1 MKQTKST
8 KTVVAN
14 MVVKR
19 VVLKQLNNEKFG
31 TVKVV
36 KTEDDEGFACLD
48 DLCDILNLSKKEVI
62 EKLDGHL
69 HTVSPKKT
77 EVTKYDTDYVDEVG
91 IYLLYFL
98 SKEKYTI
105 QVQNWLD
112 KEFFQSLREQH
123 RFDAGTDQDSFISDV
138 DLKRHALRDLATAN
152 NVIKSGH
159 FMKGKEIP
167 ELTQSHLIGWWHNLN
182 DQTVFMLQFNCQSD
196 CDVYKNIRMNVYLR
210 KMVDGRV
217 DMCTMHISFLDLDDD
232 NREFFVIETV
242 IPSSDVLDGSI
253 LDYIMEDQF
262 LDEDIMEPGNL
273 EIVLILNAT
282 MSFHRSRRIE
292 NEGTAGYHRVF
303 VIRLR

>member
-8 KTVVAN
+8 KTVAN
-14 MVVKR
+14 KMVVKK

-36 KTEDDEGFACLD
+36 KTEDGEGFACLD

-62 EKLDGHL
+62 DKLDGHL

-159 FMKGKEIP
+159 FMKGKDIP
-167 ELTQSHLIGWWHNLN
+167 ELTLSHLIGWWHNLN
-182 DQTVFMLQFNCQSD
+182 DQTIFMLQFNCQSD

-232 NREFFVIETV
+232 NHEFLVIDTIMPSCV
-242 IPSSDVLDGSI
+242 ISDGTI

-262 LDEDIMEPGNL
+262 IDEDVMDQEGLELIM
-273 EIVLILNAT
+273 ILNGT

-292 NEGTAGYHRVF
+292 KKEQQGIIEF
-303 VIRLR
+303 L

>member
-1 MKQTKST
+1 
-8 KTVVAN
+8 
-14 MVVKR
+14 
-19 VVLKQLNNEKFG
+19 
-31 TVKVV
+31 
-36 KTEDDEGFACLD
+36 
-48 DLCDILNLSKKEVI
+48 
-62 EKLDGHL
+62 
-69 HTVSPKKT
+69 
-77 EVTKYDTDYVDEVG
+77 
-91 IYLLYFL
+91 
-98 SKEKYTI
+98 
-105 QVQNWLD
+105 
-112 KEFFQSLREQH
+112 
-123 RFDAGTDQDSFISDV
+123 
-138 DLKRHALRDLATAN
+138 
-152 NVIKSGH
+152 
-159 FMKGKEIP
+159 MKGKDIP

-292 NEGTAGYHRVF
+292 KKEQQGLIEF
-303 VIRLR
+303 L

>member
-8 KTVVAN
+8 KTVAAN

-19 VVLKQLNNEKFG
+19 VVLKQLNYEKFG

-36 KTEDDEGFACLD
+36 KTEDGEGFACLD

-112 KEFFQSLREQH
+112 R
-123 RFDAGTDQDSFISDV
+123 
-138 DLKRHALRDLATAN
+138 
-152 NVIKSGH
+152 
-159 FMKGKEIP
+159 
-167 ELTQSHLIGWWHNLN
+167 
-182 DQTVFMLQFNCQSD
+182 
-196 CDVYKNIRMNVYLR
+196 
-210 KMVDGRV
+210 
-217 DMCTMHISFLDLDDD
+217 
-232 NREFFVIETV
+232 
-242 IPSSDVLDGSI
+242 SSSSRC
-253 LDYIMEDQF
+253 MS
-262 LDEDIMEPGNL
+262 N
-273 EIVLILNAT
+273 IVLMQVQIKTVLSQIWT
-282 MSFHRSRRIE
+282 
-292 NEGTAGYHRVF
+292 
-303 VIRLR
+303 

>member
-8 KTVVAN
+8 KTVAN
-14 MVVKR
+14 KMVVKK

-123 RFDAGTDQDSFISDV
+123 RFDAGTDQDRFISDV

-159 FMKGKEIP
+159 FMKGKDIP
-167 ELTQSHLIGWWHNLN
+167 ELTLSHLIGWWHNLN
-182 DQTVFMLQFNCQSD
+182 DQTIFMLQFNCQSD

-217 DMCTMHISFLDLDDD
+217 DMCTVHISFLDLDDD
-232 NREFFVIETV
+232 NREYFVIETV

-273 EIVLILNAT
+273 EVVLILNAT

-292 NEGTAGYHRVF
+292 KKEQQGLIEF
-303 VIRLR
+303 L

>member
-8 KTVVAN
+8 KTVAN
-14 MVVKR
+14 KMVVKK
-19 VVLKQLNNEKFG
+19 VVLKHLNNEKFG

-36 KTEDDEGFACLD
+36 KTEDGEGFACLD
-48 DLCDILNLSKKEVI
+48 DLCDILNLSKENVI

-69 HTVSPKKT
+69 HTVSPRKT

-112 KEFFQSLREQH
+112 KEFFQSLHEQH
-123 RFDAGTDQDSFISDV
+123 CVDAGTDQDSFISDM

-159 FMKGKEIP
+159 FMKGKDIP
-167 ELTQSHLIGWWHNLN
+167 ELTLSHLIGWWHNLN
-182 DQTVFMLQFNCQSD
+182 DQTIFMLQFNGQSD
-196 CDVYKNIRMNVYLR
+196 CYVFKNIRMNVYLR

-217 DMCTMHISFLDLDDD
+217 DMCAMRISFLDLDDD

-273 EIVLILNAT
+273 EMVLILNAT

-292 NEGTAGYHRVF
+292 KKEQQGLIEF
-303 VIRLR
+303 L

>member
-8 KTVVAN
+8 KTVAN
-14 MVVKR
+14 KMVVKK

-159 FMKGKEIP
+159 FMKGKDIP
-167 ELTQSHLIGWWHNLN
+167 ELTLSHLIGWWHNLN
-182 DQTVFMLQFNCQSD
+182 DQTIFMLQFNCQSD

-292 NEGTAGYHRVF
+292 KKEQQGIIEF
-303 VIRLR
+303 L

>member
-8 KTVVAN
+8 KTVAN
-14 MVVKR
+14 KMVVKK

-48 DLCDILNLSKKEVI
+48 DLCDILNLSKKDVI

-112 KEFFQSLREQH
+112 KEFFQSLHEQH
-123 RFDAGTDQDSFISDV
+123 RIDAGIDQDSFISDM

-159 FMKGKEIP
+159 FMKGKDIP
-167 ELTQSHLIGWWHNLN
+167 ELTLSHLIGWWHNLN
-182 DQTVFMLQFNCQSD
+182 DQTIFMLQFNCQSD

-292 NEGTAGYHRVF
+292 KKEQQGLIEF
-303 VIRLR
+303 L

>member
-8 KTVVAN
+8 KTVAAN

-36 KTEDDEGFACLD
+36 KTEDGEGFTCLD

-112 KEFFQSLREQH
+112 KEFFQSLHEQH
-123 RFDAGTDQDSFISDV
+123 RIDAGIDQDRFISDM

-182 DQTVFMLQFNCQSD
+182 DQTIFMLQFNGQSD
-196 CDVYKNIRMNVYLR
+196 CYVYKNIRMNVYLR

-217 DMCTMHISFLDLDDD
+217 DMCAMRISFLDLDDD
-232 NREFFVIETV
+232 NREFFAIETV
-242 IPSSDVLDGSI
+242 IPSSAVLDGSI
-253 LDYIMEDQF
+253 LDYIMDDQF

-292 NEGTAGYHRVF
+292 KKEPQGIIEF
-303 VIRLR
+303 L

>member
-8 KTVVAN
+8 KTVAN
-14 MVVKR
+14 KMVVKK

-159 FMKGKEIP
+159 FMKGKDIP
-167 ELTQSHLIGWWHNLN
+167 ELTLSHLIGWWHNLN
-182 DQTVFMLQFNCQSD
+182 DQTIFMLQFNCQSD

-210 KMVDGRV
+210 KMVDA
-217 DMCTMHISFLDLDDD
+217 
-232 NREFFVIETV
+232 
-242 IPSSDVLDGSI
+242 
-253 LDYIMEDQF
+253 YQF
-262 LDEDIMEPGNL
+262 P
-273 EIVLILNAT
+273 
-282 MSFHRSRRIE
+282 
-292 NEGTAGYHRVF
+292 
-303 VIRLR
+303 

>member
-8 KTVVAN
+8 KTVAN
-14 MVVKR
+14 KMVVKK
-19 VVLKQLNNEKFG
+19 VVLKQLHNEKFG

-159 FMKGKEIP
+159 FMKGKDIP
-167 ELTQSHLIGWWHNLN
+167 ELTLSHLIGWWHNLN

-262 LDEDIMEPGNL
+262 LDEDIMEPENL
-273 EIVLILNAT
+273 EVVLILNTT

-292 NEGTAGYHRVF
+292 KKEQQELIEF
-303 VIRLR
+303 L

>member
-8 KTVVAN
+8 KTVAN
-14 MVVKR
+14 KMVVKK

-159 FMKGKEIP
+159 FMKGKDIP
-167 ELTQSHLIGWWHNLN
+167 ELTLSHLIGWWHNFN
-182 DQTVFMLQFNCQSD
+182 DQTIFMLQFNCQSD

-292 NEGTAGYHRVF
+292 KKEQQGLIEF
-303 VIRLR
+303 L

>member
-1 MKQTKST
+1 MKKTKST
-8 KTVVAN
+8 KTVAN
-14 MVVKR
+14 KMVVKK

-112 KEFFQSLREQH
+112 KEFFQPLHEQH
-123 RFDAGTDQDSFISDV
+123 RDDTATDHDTLVLDV
-138 DLKRHALRDLATAN
+138 DFQRQVLRNMAT
-152 NVIKSGH
+152 V
-159 FMKGKEIP
+159 
-167 ELTQSHLIGWWHNLN
+167 
-182 DQTVFMLQFNCQSD
+182 
-196 CDVYKNIRMNVYLR
+196 
-210 KMVDGRV
+210 
-217 DMCTMHISFLDLDDD
+217 
-232 NREFFVIETV
+232 
-242 IPSSDVLDGSI
+242 
-253 LDYIMEDQF
+253 
-262 LDEDIMEPGNL
+262 
-273 EIVLILNAT
+273 
-282 MSFHRSRRIE
+282 
-292 NEGTAGYHRVF
+292 
-303 VIRLR
+303 

>member
-8 KTVVAN
+8 KTVAAN
-14 MVVKR
+14 MVVKK
-19 VVLKQLNNEKFG
+19 VVLKQLRNKKFG
-31 TVKVV
+31 PVTVV

-48 DLCDILNLSKKEVI
+48 DLCDILNLFKKEVI

-69 HTVSPKKT
+69 YAVSPKKT

-112 KEFFQSLREQH
+112 KEFFQSLHEQH
-123 RFDAGTDQDSFISDV
+123 RDDTATDHDTLVLDV
-138 DLKRHALRDLATAN
+138 DFQRQVLRNMATAD

-159 FMKGKEIP
+159 FMKGKDIP

-182 DQTVFMLQFNCQSD
+182 DQSIFMLQFNCQSD
-196 CDVYKNIRMNVYLR
+196 CCLYQNIRMNIYLR
-210 KMVDGRV
+210 KMVDGRI
-217 DMCTMHISFLDLDDD
+217 DFCDMHITFLDLDDD
-232 NREFFVIETV
+232 NHEFLVIDT
-242 IPSSDVLDGSI
+242 IMPSSVILDGTI

-262 LDEDIMEPGNL
+262 IDEDIMDQESL
-273 EIVLILNAT
+273 DLIMILNDT
-282 MSFHRSRRIE
+282 MSFHRSRR
-292 NEGTAGYHRVF
+292 F
-303 VIRLR
+303 

>member
-8 KTVVAN
+8 KTVAAN

-36 KTEDDEGFACLD
+36 KTEDGEGFACLD
-48 DLCDILNLSKKEVI
+48 DLCDILNLFKKEVI

-112 KEFFQSLREQH
+112 KEFFQSLHELH
-123 RFDAGTDQDSFISDV
+123 RVDAGTDQGSFISDM

-159 FMKGKEIP
+159 FMKGKDIP

-292 NEGTAGYHRVF
+292 KKEQQGIIEF
-303 VIRLR
+303 L

>member
-8 KTVVAN
+8 KTVAN
-14 MVVKR
+14 KMVVKK
-19 VVLKQLNNEKFG
+19 VVLKHLNNEKFG

-36 KTEDDEGFACLD
+36 KTEDGEGFACLD
-48 DLCDILNLSKKEVI
+48 DLCDILNLSKENVI

-112 KEFFQSLREQH
+112 KEFFQSLHEQH
-123 RFDAGTDQDSFISDV
+123 CVDAGTDQDSFISDM

-182 DQTVFMLQFNCQSD
+182 DQTIFMLQFNGQSD
-196 CDVYKNIRMNVYLR
+196 CYVFKNIRMNVYLR

-217 DMCTMHISFLDLDDD
+217 DMCAMRISFLDLDDD

-273 EIVLILNAT
+273 EMVLILNAT

-292 NEGTAGYHRVF
+292 KKEQQGLIEF
-303 VIRLR
+303 L

>member
-8 KTVVAN
+8 KTVAN
-14 MVVKR
+14 KMVVKK

-152 NVIKSGH
+152 NVIKS
-159 FMKGKEIP
+159 
-167 ELTQSHLIGWWHNLN
+167 LIGWWHNLN

-196 CDVYKNIRMNVYLR
+196 CDVYKNIRMNIYLR
-210 KMVDGRV
+210 KMVDGRI
-217 DMCTMHISFLDLDDD
+217 DFCDMHITFLDLDDD
-232 NREFFVIETV
+232 NHEFLVIDT
-242 IPSSDVLDGSI
+242 IMPSSVILDGTI

-262 LDEDIMEPGNL
+262 IDEDIMDQESL
-273 EIVLILNAT
+273 DLIMILNGT

-292 NEGTAGYHRVF
+292 KKEPQGIIEF
-303 VIRLR
+303 L

>member
-8 KTVVAN
+8 KTVAN
-14 MVVKR
+14 KMVVKK
-19 VVLKQLNNEKFG
+19 VVLKQLNNEKLG

-36 KTEDDEGFACLD
+36 KTEDGEGFACLD

-62 EKLDGHL
+62 DKLDGHL

-112 KEFFQSLREQH
+112 KEFFQSLHEQY
-123 RFDAGTDQDSFISDV
+123 RVDEGTDQDRFISDM

-159 FMKGKEIP
+159 FMKGKDIP

-182 DQTVFMLQFNCQSD
+182 DQTIFMLQFNCQSD
-196 CDVYKNIRMNVYLR
+196 CYVYKNIRMNVYLR

-292 NEGTAGYHRVF
+292 KKEQQGLIEF
-303 VIRLR
+303 L

>member
-1 MKQTKST
+1 MNQTKST
-8 KTVVAN
+8 KTVAN
-14 MVVKR
+14 KMVVKK

-123 RFDAGTDQDSFISDV
+123 RFDAGTDQDSFISDM

-159 FMKGKEIP
+159 FMKGKDIP
-167 ELTQSHLIGWWHNLN
+167 ELTLSHLIGWWHNLN
-182 DQTVFMLQFNCQSD
+182 DQTIFMLQFNCQSD

-292 NEGTAGYHRVF
+292 KKEQQGLIEF
-303 VIRLR
+303 L

>member
-8 KTVVAN
+8 KTVAAN

-31 TVKVV
+31 TVKV
-36 KTEDDEGFACLD
+36 
-48 DLCDILNLSKKEVI
+48 

-98 SKEKYTI
+98 SKEKYII

-159 FMKGKEIP
+159 FMKGKDIP
-167 ELTQSHLIGWWHNLN
+167 ELTLSHLIGWWHNLN
-182 DQTVFMLQFNCQSD
+182 DQTIFMLQFNCQSD

-292 NEGTAGYHRVF
+292 KKEQQGIIEF
-303 VIRLR
+303 L

>member
-8 KTVVAN
+8 KTVAN
-14 MVVKR
+14 KMVVKK

-36 KTEDDEGFACLD
+36 KTEDGEGFACLD

-62 EKLDGHL
+62 DKLDGHL

-159 FMKGKEIP
+159 FMKGKDIP
-167 ELTQSHLIGWWHNLN
+167 ELTLSHLIGWWHNLN
-182 DQTVFMLQFNCQSD
+182 DQTIFMLQFNCQSD

-292 NEGTAGYHRVF
+292 KKEQRELIEF
-303 VIRLR
+303 L

>member
-8 KTVVAN
+8 KTVAN
-14 MVVKR
+14 KMVVKK

-159 FMKGKEIP
+159 FMKGKDIP

-292 NEGTAGYHRVF
+292 KKEQQGLIEF
-303 VIRLR
+303 L

>member
-8 KTVVAN
+8 KTVAN
-14 MVVKR
+14 KIVVKK

-36 KTEDDEGFACLD
+36 KTEDGEGFACLD

-77 EVTKYDTDYVDEVG
+77 EVTKYDTNYVDEVG

-123 RFDAGTDQDSFISDV
+123 RFDAGTNQDSFISDV

-159 FMKGKEIP
+159 FMKGKDIP

-182 DQTVFMLQFNCQSD
+182 DQTIFMLQFNCQSD

-292 NEGTAGYHRVF
+292 KKEQQGLIEF
-303 VIRLR
+303 L

>member
-8 KTVVAN
+8 KTVAN
-14 MVVKR
+14 KMVVKK

-31 TVKVV
+31 TLKVV

-159 FMKGKEIP
+159 FMKGKDIP
-167 ELTQSHLIGWWHNLN
+167 ELTLSHLIGWWHNLN
-182 DQTVFMLQFNCQSD
+182 DQTIFMLQFNCQSD

-282 MSFHRSRRIE
+282 MSFHRSGRIE
-292 NEGTAGYHRVF
+292 KKEQQGLIEF
-303 VIRLR
+303 L

>member
-8 KTVVAN
+8 KTVAN
-14 MVVKR
+14 KMVVKK

-62 EKLDGHL
+62 DKLDGHL

-112 KEFFQSLREQH
+112 KDFFQSLREQH

-159 FMKGKEIP
+159 FMKGKDIP
-167 ELTQSHLIGWWHNLN
+167 ELTLSHLIGWWHNLN
-182 DQTVFMLQFNCQSD
+182 DQTIFMLQFNCQSD

-292 NEGTAGYHRVF
+292 KKEQQGLIEF
-303 VIRLR
+303 L

>member
-8 KTVVAN
+8 KTVAN
-14 MVVKR
+14 KMVVKK

-48 DLCDILNLSKKEVI
+48 DLCDILNLSKKDVI

-112 KEFFQSLREQH
+112 KDFFQSLREQH

-159 FMKGKEIP
+159 FMKGKDIP
-167 ELTQSHLIGWWHNLN
+167 ELTLSHLIGWWHNLN
-182 DQTVFMLQFNCQSD
+182 DQTIFMLQFNCQSD

-292 NEGTAGYHRVF
+292 KKEQQGLIEF
-303 VIRLR
+303 L

>member
-8 KTVVAN
+8 KTVAN
-14 MVVKR
+14 KIVVKK
-19 VVLKQLNNEKFG
+19 VVLKQLNSEKFG

-36 KTEDDEGFACLD
+36 KTEDGEGFACLD

-112 KEFFQSLREQH
+112 KEFFQSLHEQH
-123 RFDAGTDQDSFISDV
+123 CVDAGTDQDSFISDM

-159 FMKGKEIP
+159 FMKGKDIP

-217 DMCTMHISFLDLDDD
+217 DMCAMHISFLDLDDD
-232 NREFFVIETV
+232 NHEFLVIDT
-242 IPSSDVLDGSI
+242 IMPSSVISDGTI

-262 LDEDIMEPGNL
+262 IDEDIMDQESL
-273 EIVLILNAT
+273 DFIMILNGT

-292 NEGTAGYHRVF
+292 KKEPQGIIEF
-303 VIRLR
+303 L

>member
-8 KTVVAN
+8 KTVAN
-14 MVVKR
+14 KMVVKK

-159 FMKGKEIP
+159 FMKGKDIP
-167 ELTQSHLIGWWHNLN
+167 ELTLSHLIGWWHNLN
-182 DQTVFMLQFNCQSD
+182 DQTIFMLQFNCQSD

-292 NEGTAGYHRVF
+292 KKEQQELIEF
-303 VIRLR
+303 L

>member
-8 KTVVAN
+8 KTVAN
-14 MVVKR
+14 KMVVKK

-31 TVKVV
+31 MVKVV

-159 FMKGKEIP
+159 FMKGKDIP
-167 ELTQSHLIGWWHNLN
+167 ELTLSHLIGWWHNLN
-182 DQTVFMLQFNCQSD
+182 DQTIFMLQFNCQSD

-292 NEGTAGYHRVF
+292 KKEQQGLIEF
-303 VIRLR
+303 L

>member
-8 KTVVAN
+8 KTVAN
-14 MVVKR
+14 KMVVKK

-36 KTEDDEGFACLD
+36 KTEDGEGFACLD

-159 FMKGKEIP
+159 FMKGKDIP
-167 ELTQSHLIGWWHNLN
+167 ELTLSHLIGWWHNLN
-182 DQTVFMLQFNCQSD
+182 DQTIFMLQFNCQSD

-292 NEGTAGYHRVF
+292 KKEQQGIIEF
-303 VIRLR
+303 L

>member
-8 KTVVAN
+8 KTVAN
-14 MVVKR
+14 KMVVKK

-159 FMKGKEIP
+159 FMKGKDIP
-167 ELTQSHLIGWWHNLN
+167 ELTLSHLIGWWHNLN
-182 DQTVFMLQFNCQSD
+182 DQTTFMLQFNCQSD

-292 NEGTAGYHRVF
+292 KKEQQGLIEF
-303 VIRLR
+303 L